1 MSDATMK
8 SKTLKQHA
16 AVLASMTLR
25 EKEIVRTGAA
35 TVTFEDH
42 GQDFL
47 TWHIKDR
54 HVVGCEPFQAR
65 IWVGVE
71 VTTLPMVGFK
81 LLVRTS
87 DGKERAMKYPVEKVE
102 PFRMVEEKAS

>member
-1 MSDATMK
+1 MSTKPKD
-8 SKTLKQHA
+8 LKQHA
-16 AVLASMTLR
+16 AALAAMTLQ

-54 HVVGCEPFQAR
+54 HVVGCEPFQAN

-71 VTTLPMVGFK
+71 VVTLPMVGLK

-102 PFRMVEEKAS
+102 LFRMVEEKTA